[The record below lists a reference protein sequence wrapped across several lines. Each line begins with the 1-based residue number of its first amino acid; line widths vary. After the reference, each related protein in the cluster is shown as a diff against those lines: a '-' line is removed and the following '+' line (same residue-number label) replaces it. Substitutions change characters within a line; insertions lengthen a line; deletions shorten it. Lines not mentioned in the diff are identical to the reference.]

1 MCNNADI
8 SNGVLLGQP
17 TEGALVAAALKVDN
31 LNSFFHLLLK
41 IIPNYYCYYFLF
53 FFENINILFTSLS
66 VFKFDLFNS
75 ILD

>member
-31 LNSFFHLLLK
+31 LNSCFHLLLK
-41 IIPNYYCYYFLF
+41 KNPNYYCYYF
-53 FFENINILFTSLS
+53 
-66 VFKFDLFNS
+66 
-75 ILD
+75 